1 MRRVT
6 AWQPLI
12 DKFTSKL
19 TNWRTSSLSAAGR
32 LTLCKSVL
40 GSLGNH
46 YFSLYLAPSM
56 VLKKLESLRRNFFIG
71 GGINAKKVTWIAWK
85 NTISSKEQGGLGIGS
100 LKALNMAL
108 LAKWWWKIK
117 IDNCSL

>member
-1 MRRVT
+1 MRKVS

-19 TNWRTSSLSAAGR
+19 TNWRAISLSAVGR
-32 LTLCKSVL
+32 LTLRKSVL

-46 YFSLYLAPSM
+46 YFSLYLAPST
-56 VLKKLESLRRNFFIG
+56 VLKKLESIRRNFFVS
-71 GGINAKKVTWIAWK
+71 GGINAKKVIWVAWK
-85 NTISSKEQGGLGIGS
+85 NIISSKGQGGLGIGS

-108 LAKWWWKIK
+108 LTKW
-117 IDNCSL
+117 